1 MLEQM
6 NNISKLLTKYNRR
19 GMHFNV
25 LNFWDYGV
33 SIALKWVLAIKLSD
47 TENDC
52 MSYYHLFDF

>member
-1 MLEQM
+1 M
-6 NNISKLLTKYNRR
+6 NNISKLVTKYNRR

-25 LNFWDYGV
+25 FNFWDYGV
-33 SIALKWVLAIKLSD
+33 GIALKWVLTIKLSD

>member
-6 NNISKLLTKYNRR
+6 NNINKLLTKYNRR

-25 LNFWDYGV
+25 FNFWDYGV
-33 SIALKWVLAIKLSD
+33 SIALKWVLTIKLLD

-52 MSYYHLFDF
+52 MSYYHLFDL